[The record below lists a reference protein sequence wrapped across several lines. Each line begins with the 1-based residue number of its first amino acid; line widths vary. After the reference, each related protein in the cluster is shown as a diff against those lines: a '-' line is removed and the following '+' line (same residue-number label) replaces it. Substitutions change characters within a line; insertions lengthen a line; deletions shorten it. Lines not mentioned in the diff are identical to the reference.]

1 MTSLITHNVGVQIP
15 DTYSWPELETLQQ
28 VASEIIKNENDEN
41 SKAEAKAK
49 AQAAGYKTN
58 YSTDESSEAS
68 DYNYNN
74 NVRQ

>member
-1 MTSLITHNVGVQIP
+1 MTTLITHNVGVQIP

-49 AQAAGYKTN
+49 AQAASMAAKHN
-58 YSTDESSEAS
+58 IK
-68 DYNYNN
+68 
-74 NVRQ
+74 NVHV